1 MDLDIHLNQG
11 VEFKNLAKDKKA
23 DDYIFLQK
31 TSSPEVGSIVEA
43 FTHDSARGSNKHSLI
58 NIVRGLENT
67 DDEIKMKMDK
77 TRFNQLISTYVTSYN
92 TYTSTML
99 HKSPTDRTRIAM
111 EADLVRQKNNII
123 SIAMNIKNDIL
134 RAEFADKFFTEFKT
148 LTNDMQRHQTANV
161 FRMINEKKTGNVIK
175 NNDSLDGMMETTNLS
190 MTSMYYHLFVYL
202 AIAITLIAFI
212 LNLMTN
218 ANADPMKAIVV
229 VGSLFIVFYIS
240 QKYVNN
246 I

>member
-11 VEFKNLAKDKKA
+11 VEFKNYAKDKKA

-31 TSSPEVGSIVEA
+31 NSSHEVGSIIEA
-43 FTHDSARGSNKHSLI
+43 FTDDSASGSNRRSFINLI
-58 NIVRGLENT
+58 RNLKNT
-67 DDEIKMKMDK
+67 DDEEKMNMDK
-77 TRFNQLISTYVTSYN
+77 AKFNQLISNYTTSYN

-99 HKSPTDRTRIAM
+99 KKSPSDSARKAM
-111 EADLVRQKNNII
+111 EADLVRQKNNIMA
-123 SIAMNIKNDIL
+123 SANNLKQTFL
-134 RAEFADKFFTEFKT
+134 GAEFAGEIFGDIKT
-148 LTNDMQRHQTANV
+148 IAYGIQRYQTDDV
-161 FRMINEKKTGNVIK
+161 FRLINDNKTGNIIK
-175 NNDSLDGMMETTNLS
+175 NNDTVDGLIETTNLS

-212 LNLMTN
+212 FNLMSN
-218 ANADPMKAIVV
+218 PNADPMKAIYV
-229 VGSLFIVFYIS
+229 VGSLFIVFFIS